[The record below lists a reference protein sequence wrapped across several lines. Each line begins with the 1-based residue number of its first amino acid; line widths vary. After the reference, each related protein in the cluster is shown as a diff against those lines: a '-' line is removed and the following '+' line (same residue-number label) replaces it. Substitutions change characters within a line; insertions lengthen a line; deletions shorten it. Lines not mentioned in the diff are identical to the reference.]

1 MSQRRNVHNRPHH
14 APGGMLSVRDFAV
27 LLAAV
32 LTATAAGVL
41 TWLAGGHPAAAFI
54 AAGAAFTGGFRL
66 ADRLI
71 TRHQSS
77 EDKE

>member
-1 MSQRRNVHNRPHH
+1 MARRPNKEDETRRS
-14 APGGMLSVRDFAV
+14 GRGMLGVRDFAV
-27 LLAAV
+27 LLVAV

-54 AAGAAFTGGFRL
+54 AAGAGFAGGFKL

-71 TRHQSS
+71 KR
-77 EDKE
+77 